1 MSGEYVTVTEVFD
14 FGPHISKVIL
24 HVGKLL
30 MGAELSADQFRV
42 SVKRTAVSGEDFVWP
57 VFMGEKP
64 EDTMTGIRRVE
75 EAYVSDGDG
84 RRTGEGKYI
93 TLCMHCDPREGL
105 GSIIR
110 FDGEHNVTVKVA
122 YKVEQTAPIFSA
134 DGVTEGL
141 VFARNGGNHIVY
153 GDMLK
158 TAVFEDDQ
166 VSLGYC
172 YYRPEEADM
181 HKVPLLIWLHGA
193 GEGGREPLIAAIGNK
208 VVNLISPEIQQLF
221 GGAWLL
227 APQAPTMWMDDGTGE
242 YTKDGSSMY
251 VEPLERLI
259 AGYIDAH
266 EEIDRERIYLG
277 GDSNGGFMAMKMLL
291 RNPDRYAAVFP
302 VCEALPDAAMSEED
316 IAGIAGKPIWFT
328 HAKDDPVV
336 PPEHYVIPTYR
347 RLLAAGGKNVHL
359 TLWEHVTDRTGRYF
373 NEDGTPYTY
382 IGHWSWIPM
391 LNNQCRMDFDGQ
403 PVVWEGK
410 EVTILE
416 WLAAQRLTS
425 A

>member
-1 MSGEYVTVTEVFD
+1 MNGEYVTVTEVFD

-24 HVGKLL
+24 NVGKRLKN
-30 MGAELSADQFRV
+30 AELSGDQFRV
-42 SVKRTAVSGEDFVWP
+42 SVKRTAVSGENFVWP

-64 EDTMTGIRRVE
+64 EDSMTGIRRIK
-75 EAYVSDGDG
+75 EAYVSNGDG
-84 RRTGEGKYI
+84 IRAEEGEYI
-93 TLCMHCDPREGL
+93 TLCMYCDPREGL

-110 FDGEHNVTVKVA
+110 FDGEHNVTVNVA
-122 YKVEQTAPIFSA
+122 YKVEQTAPIHSA

-141 VFARNGGNHIVY
+141 VFTRDGGNHIVY

-158 TAVFEDDQ
+158 TAFSEDAQ

-172 YYRPEEADM
+172 YYRPEEADQ

-193 GEGGREPLIAAIGNK
+193 GEGGSEPLIAAIGNK

-227 APQAPTMWMDDGTGE
+227 TPQAPTMWMDDGTGE

-251 VEPLERLI
+251 VEPLEQLI
-259 AGYIDAH
+259 KGYIDAH

-291 RNPDRYAAVFP
+291 RNPDRYAAAFP
-302 VCEALPDAAMSEED
+302 VCEALPDEAMSEDD
-316 IAGIAGKPIWFT
+316 IAGIAKKPIWFT

-336 PPEHYVIPTYR
+336 PPEYYVIPTYR
-347 RLLAAGGKNVHL
+347 RLLAAGGKNIHL
-359 TLWEHVTDRTGRYF
+359 TLWEHVTDHTGRYF

-391 LNNQCRMDFDGQ
+391 LNNECRLDFDGK

-416 WLAAQRLTS
+416 WLAAQRLTL